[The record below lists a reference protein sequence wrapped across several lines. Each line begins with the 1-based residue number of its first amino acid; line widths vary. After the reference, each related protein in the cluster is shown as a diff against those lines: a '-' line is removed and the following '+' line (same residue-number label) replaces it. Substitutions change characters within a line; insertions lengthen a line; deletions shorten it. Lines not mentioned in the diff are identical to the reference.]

1 MALREI
7 RKEPDEIL
15 YKRSRE
21 VTVFDERL
29 HQLID
34 DMIETL
40 YKADGVG
47 LAAVQVG
54 ILKRVAVVDD
64 GHGLIELVNPTI
76 IEEEGTQ
83 TDTEGC
89 LSFPGLYGKVTRPKK
104 VSVKAQDRNGN
115 EVVYEGRDLLAR
127 AFCHEIEHLDGH
139 VFTEKVSEYVEPK
152 RD

>member
-1 MALREI
+1 MALRQI
-7 RKEPDEIL
+7 RKDPDELL

-40 YKADGVG
+40 RKADGAG

-54 ILKRVAVVDD
+54 VLKRVAVVDD
-64 GHGLIELVNPTI
+64 GNGLIELVNPTI
-76 IEEEGTQ
+76 IKEEGTQ

-104 VSVKAQDRNGN
+104 VRVKAQDRNGN
-115 EVVYEGRDLLAR
+115 EVIYEGSDLLAR
-127 AFCHEIEHLDGH
+127 AFCHEIEHMDGH
-139 VFTEKVSEYVEPK
+139 VFTEKVSEYIEPQG
-152 RD
+152 D